1 MVDLKKLVRAED
13 AAIPTDTHPP
23 QAVVLKNELFYAE
36 LFSLLLISLVKE
48 NNYPF
53 A

>member
-23 QAVVLKNELFYAE
+23 QAVVLK
-36 LFSLLLISLVKE
+36 K
-48 NNYPF
+48 
-53 A
+53 